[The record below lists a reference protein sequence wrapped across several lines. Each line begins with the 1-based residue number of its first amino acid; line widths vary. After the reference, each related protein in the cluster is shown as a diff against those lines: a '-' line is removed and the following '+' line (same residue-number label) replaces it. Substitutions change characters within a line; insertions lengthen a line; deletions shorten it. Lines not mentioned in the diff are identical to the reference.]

1 MTADRSSDNTAL
13 FSNVFTNEK
22 PSMLLSVIYQFVYIS
37 LIFYFAYILIEGWG
51 RLPSVF

>member
-1 MTADRSSDNTAL
+1 MVNRSSDSMAV

-22 PSMLLSVIYQFVYIS
+22 PSMLLSVIHQFVYIS
-37 LIFYFAYILIEGWG
+37 VIFYLAYILIEGWG